1 MVKIPFTVF
10 GIFFCLVSFGQNFSG
25 QWKGSFVDLSNN
37 DNDWGD
43 TKCDYVLDL
52 NVKGQNVTGLSYTY
66 YIDNGKKY
74 YTICKLSG
82 KVNTAQSTIEV
93 KEIERTKTNVPSNIS
108 NCFQVHTLTYTASG
122 SGELLTGEWHPVKG
136 NCGYGKTTLVKRIFN
151 SVAPIFNSK
160 AFVSPARPPA
170 IAKAT
175 TTPVKAVSKEKA
187 VKPTKQKETLYTISS
202 NAKLKP
208 ALGIEPSEINLSE
221 PLPSLRSNVE
231 KSIVY
236 EKRISNLIRSLD
248 VENASIRIE
257 FYDNGKIDGDS
268 ISVFFNEKLMIAQ
281 QMLNEKPITLTLNLQ
296 PGENILVMYADNLG
310 SIPPNTALMVVR
322 DGDRKYEIGMSSDL
336 NKSGTIRLVR
346 RQ

>member
-82 KVNTAQSTIEV
+82 KVNAVQSTIEV
-93 KEIERTKTNVPSNIS
+93 KEIERTKTNIPSNIS
-108 NCFQVHTLTYTASG
+108 NCFQIHKLTYYVSG
-122 SGELLTGEWHPVKG
+122 NGETLAGDWHPVKG
-136 NCGYGKTTLVKRIFN
+136 NCGFGKTTLVKRVIN

-160 AFVSPARPPA
+160 AFVSPVRPSV
-170 IAKAT
+170 IAKANT
-175 TTPVKAVSKEKA
+175 TTAKVVSNAKLL
-187 VKPTKQKETLYTISS
+187 KPTKQSENSFALNT

-208 ALGIEPSEINLSE
+208 ALGIEPSEVNLSE
-221 PLPSLRSNVE
+221 PLPSLRANVE
-231 KSIVY
+231 KNIVY

-248 VENASIRIE
+248 VENSSIRVE

-268 ISVFFNEKLMIAQ
+268 ISVFFNEKLMLAQ
-281 QMLNEKPITLTLNLQ
+281 QMLNEKPIILTLNLEA
-296 PGENILVMYADNLG
+296 GDNVLMMYADNLG
-310 SIPPNTALMVVR
+310 SIPPNTALMIVR
-322 DGDRKYEIGMSSDL
+322 DGERKYEIGMSSDL
-336 NKSGTIRLVR
+336 NKNGTIRFVR
-346 RQ
+346 KP